1 MHGTNIEK
9 ARALKRDKW
18 FEKEYDIPKNR
29 LFTTIKVELKICKFL
44 IGHSTCFLSTS

>member
-18 FEKEYDIPKNR
+18 FEKEYDITDYASIDKLTKLYRDIIDYKNYIYP
-29 LFTTIKVELKICKFL
+29 T
-44 IGHSTCFLSTS
+44 

>member
-18 FEKEYDIPKNR
+18 FEKEYDIPKYPVMERDRKKLN
-29 LFTTIKVELKICKFL
+29 FDHDET
-44 IGHSTCFLSTS
+44 